1 MHRKL
6 IVLVF
11 LALGLAFVAGCAPY
25 TGFSNTQN
33 LRRVA
38 IMGEQL
44 RVVGDDF
51 QREVDLEDYPF
62 SGRWNH

>member
-1 MHRKL
+1 MHRKVIIL
-6 IVLVF
+6 LF
-11 LALGLAFVAGCAPY
+11 LALGLAFAIGCAPQ
-25 TGFSNTQN
+25 TGFSKTQN

-44 RVVGDDF
+44 RVVGEDF
-51 QREVDLEDYPF
+51 QREVDLEDYPI